1 MSRERYDFLVQAT
14 LLLLD
19 AAMIAI
25 AVCVAFILRRTIPVP
40 EVMVDAPQFATM
52 LRFIPLQIIGV
63 IGLMYLNRMYH
74 QVRASSARVDEISV
88 VLLAATGGTLVAVAL
103 NTLTY
108 QNTQFEANLPRALL
122 IYAWLCTV
130 IFVAI
135 GRLLHQNARQRL
147 LKRGVGR
154 ERVIVVGTNDV
165 SQVVVQK
172 IQWSPKLGYDLV
184 GLIANQDE
192 HPPEML
198 GTPVIGQAADIIS
211 LLETHAI
218 DEVIIA
224 LPQATRLELL
234 NLIADCHR
242 GQVSVRVLPDVFEI
256 MAGEVSVADLGGL
269 PLLNVRDIALR
280 GWRLSLKRG
289 FDIAGSAFG
298 LFLTAPIMVLLGI
311 LIKLESPGPA
321 LFIQER
327 VGLDGKPFKVLKFRS
342 MRADAESLSTWT
354 VKDDPRR
361 TRIGTF
367 IRKYSL
373 DELPQFVNVLLGEMS
388 LVGPR
393 PEQERYV
400 EEFRQSIPRYMERHR
415 EKAGLTGWAQVNGL
429 RGDSSIEERTKYDLW
444 YIEHWSLWLDIKI
457 CVRTAIQAFTGQAY

>member
-1 MSRERYDFLVQAT
+1 MSRERYDFTVRAT
-14 LLLLD
+14 LIALD
-19 AAMIAI
+19 AAMIAL
-25 AVCVAFILRRTIPVP
+25 AVLFAFLLRRSIPIP
-40 EVMVDAPQFATM
+40 EVLADSPSFAAL
-52 LRFIPLQIIGV
+52 LRFVPLQVLAV
-63 IGLMYLNRMYH
+63 ILLMYLNRMYH
-74 QVRASSARVDEISV
+74 QVRASARVDEFSL
-88 VLLAATGGTLVAVAL
+88 VLLSASGGTLLAVAF
-103 NTLTY
+103 NTLGY
-108 QNTQFEANLPRALL
+108 QNTPFEANLPRALL
-122 IYAWLCTV
+122 IYAWLST
-130 IFVAI
+130 ILFVAI
-135 GRLLHQNARQRL
+135 GRFIHQRIRQRL
-147 LKRGVGR
+147 LKRGIGR
-154 ERVIVVGTNDV
+154 ERVLVVGTNEV

-172 IQWSPKLGYDLV
+172 LQWSPNLGYDLIGIV
-184 GLIANQDE
+184 ANNGE

-198 GTPVIGQAADIIS
+198 GAPVIGATVDIIE
-211 LLETHAI
+211 LLDANEI

-242 GQVSVRVLPDVFEI
+242 GRVSVRVLPDVFEI

-269 PLLNVRDIALR
+269 PLLSVRDIALR

-289 FDIAGSAFG
+289 FDILGSAFG

-327 VGLDGKPFKVLKFRS
+327 VGLDGEPFRVLKFRS
-342 MRADAESLSTWT
+342 MRADAEALSTWT

-400 EEFRQSIPRYMERHR
+400 QEFRQSIPRYMERHR

-457 CVRTAIQAFTGQAY
+457 CVRTAVQAVTGQGY